1 MNVLTQLFERRVR
14 GVRLIEAIGLLLA
27 LLMIFWVCL
36 SKVREGQEVARLNA
50 VSAQIEQEQAAIK
63 QLKVKVA
70 SLERPAR
77 IEALAKQYLGMQPL
91 TPNREAGLDN
101 LVEISRSVARPEV
114 HSAPAA
120 TATPMAEEE
129 SAPAPAA
136 PVTSAATAKP
146 VGAGQ

>member
-1 MNVLTQLFERRVR
+1 MKALLSLFERRVR
-14 GVRLIEAIGLLLA
+14 GVRLIEAIGLVLA

-50 VSAQIEQEQAAIK
+50 VNAQIAEEQAAIK

-77 IEALAKQYLGMQPL
+77 IEALAKAYLGMQPL

-114 HSAPAA
+114 HSAPPAA
-120 TATPMAEEE
+120 TVVPMAETE
-129 SAPAPAA
+129 SAPVSP
-136 PVTSAATAKP
+136 PTAQP
-146 VGAGQ
+146 EGVQ